1 MEKFTVYDAFKTFEL
16 EDEEIEKQ
24 EALSKKFDLNNKKD
38 VEEAA
43 EFIIVDDDIDNSE
56 VIVDVDATDK
66 EELKPSYVG
75 DFVLQCP
82 VCNSLV
88 SKEEKDIIRSEDR
101 DSEENDLVNVGEECA
116 ICHNNSGFV
125 VVGKIA
131 KVEEPDDLEKDDD
144 TLLVANDIKEVE
156 HSGVDKF
163 DIEDSFS
170 EIEDEALEEDTVKQN
185 GKWVNKGKDG
195 THGTFKTKK
204 AADAQRKAMFA
215 SGYRAEGITEVLGD
229 LSEEEIDDKIRQL
242 KQLYETEPND
252 LTQSELDFLIQS
264 GALTE
269 SLPQEYFDA
278 ITRYVKVLENFL
290 MKHGVSEE
298 EIKELEK
305 NKGLVFTGLVDKLKE
320 LGLEDEFEVEIGTMT
335 EGLTKAQKHNKNL
348 DRIFTAY
355 HKQINAMKDF
365 LLKNGVSEEE
375 VIELEKNTGLHGN
388 ALQNKI
394 IELGLKDKFWEEFNK
409 LTEAPILEPEYDAR
423 KSFYG
428 KAFIEQT
435 PTGPELYSYGTRVAK
450 IEDGKVV
457 LFRLWNSSQ
466 TTLRHVKEFLRQ
478 YGFKADTQKQIEKDY
493 LKECLNVV
501 VSSEGDA
508 VKVGTENKEVSV
520 EETTTGEVEV
530 KVKDKPIETKAS
542 VGEIDTT
549 TDIDTTD
556 KEIVDTEEKEIT
568 IDESKV
574 EPLVNKFLIETYEN
588 VNSFKVTNYS
598 SKGNNVMIE
607 GVINFKSKNTTPT
620 KFILEC
626 KPFTKLAKYRLCGMN
641 ETFSKSKKAFMFTGK
656 LDENK
661 KFDCEAFT
669 YCYRVKTL
677 NEGVSE
683 TKKVSGRITLK

>member
-43 EFIIVDDDIDNSE
+43 EFIIVDDDTDNSE

-88 SKEEKDIIRSEDR
+88 SKEEKDIIRSEGS
-101 DSEENDLVNVGEECA
+101 DSEENDLVNVREECA

-215 SGYRAEGITEVLGD
+215 SGYRAEGITEDLGD

-320 LGLEDEFEVEIGTMT
+320 LGLEDEFEVEVGTMT

-348 DRIFTAY
+348 DRIFTAF
-355 HKQINAMKDF
+355 HKQISAMKDF

-375 VIELEKNTGLHGN
+375 VIKLERNTGLHGN

-409 LTEAPILEPEYDAR
+409 LTEAPILEPRYDAR

-428 KAFIEQT
+428 KAFVERT

-457 LFRLWNSSQ
+457 LFPKWNSSQ

-493 LKECLNVV
+493 LKEDLNG
-501 VSSEGDA
+501 VSEEE
-508 VKVGTENKEVSV
+508 VIKVGTENKEVSV
-520 EETTTGEVEV
+520 
-530 KVKDKPIETKAS
+530 
-542 VGEIDTT
+542 
-549 TDIDTTD
+549 

-598 SKGNNVMIE
+598 SKGNNVIIE

-669 YCYRVKTL
+669 YCYSVKTL